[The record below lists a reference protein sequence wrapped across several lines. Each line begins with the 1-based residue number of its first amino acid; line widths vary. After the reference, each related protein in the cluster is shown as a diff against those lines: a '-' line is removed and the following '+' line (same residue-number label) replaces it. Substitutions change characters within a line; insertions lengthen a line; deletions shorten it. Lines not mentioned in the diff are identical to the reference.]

1 MIESLQTALSLMI
14 IGMFTVFVVLL
25 LVVWGG
31 KFLIF
36 LTNKFLSGETLSKP
50 VGSESRKNTKTL
62 VVLTAVVEHITSGKG
77 RIQSIKKLK

>member
-1 MIESLQTALSLMI
+1 MIESLQTALSLMV
-14 IGMFTVFVVLL
+14 IGMLTVFTVLL

-36 LTNKFLSGETLSKP
+36 LTNRYLSEDRASETLIT
-50 VGSESRKNTKTL
+50 ERKKNKNSL
-62 VVLTAVVEHITSGKG
+62 VVLTAVVEHLTSGKG